1 MEQRDY
7 HYYEAHAADVNLEE
21 ITSSA
26 KNANILQRLRDGDR
40 ALDSIVLCSLRT
52 TFNWLFVVEQIHLC
66 RSLGFGLEFVIREDD
81 NLGWLGYFIGKSDCL
96 KQFRIDYLPEGEQ
109 QIHAFLGGIAR
120 SQCIRNIGVSSL
132 SNDRF
137 TSIIRVLRNQSQLE
151 GLTID
156 ESHDVGPDAW
166 SELRTPVESGVWKL
180 KYLFL
185 SRNNYFGNEGLN
197 ILSNGLRGIG
207 SSLETLRLYH
217 NSIGNEG
224 LLAVVEALHTC
235 TCLKHL
241 DLSYNDFSSAA
252 SGLGSLS
259 DCLQLTPVTLDY
271 LELRYCCINNEGL
284 QELAKVSYQCKGLD
298 LDGNHSISS
307 SGLTYLATALQSESC
322 CLENLYL
329 FGMLVGDDSVEAL
342 AAGLKGNQSLTCLHL
357 LNPDSIDVS
366 VTAAGWFALSAALCD
381 TSSIKNTYDSNHILH
396 DFWSEFWNGN
406 DHIIANNDE
415 DVVVYL
421 RLNEEHPQYTAR
433 CKILMTHPHLHMQP
447 LLQWG
452 LKFLPLAVAW
462 FERAKPCTALTIFD
476 CDPDLRRRVLEESDE
491 TFESRKL
498 TTMYEFVRGMPMEVM
513 KRRKKLIESVCD
525 DNGEIARIDER
536 YRHALEQ
543 RDKEIE
549 QLQEEIRRLKGL

>member
-1 MEQRDY
+1 MSRRRKAKDRPLLQ
-7 HYYEAHAADVNLEE
+7 AADYSNKFCVKIWSSDVMIGLIDIDEQNIDNKQQRPWNRE
-21 ITSSA
+21 IIITMRHTLSMSIWSTSSA

-40 ALDSIVLCSLRT
+40 ALDSIVLSR
-52 TFNWLFVVEQIHLC
+52 VERIHLC

-166 SELRTPVESGVWKL
+166 
-180 KYLFL
+180 
-185 SRNNYFGNEGLN
+185 NNYFGNEGLN
-197 ILSNGLRGIG
+197 ILLNGLRGIG

-224 LLAVVEALHTC
+224 LLAV
-235 TCLKHL
+235 
-241 DLSYNDFSSAA
+241 
-252 SGLGSLS
+252 
-259 DCLQLTPVTLDY
+259 LTPVTLDY

-284 QELAKVSYQCKGLD
+284 QELAKGISYQCKGLD

-491 TFESRKL
+491 AFESRKL